1 MAWLILLSGILN
13 LFLGLIVWLRDLK
26 NRLNLGF
33 GIFSLST
40 VALILFDFF
49 FRFNPTVFVLKSSYA
64 FAALVPIT
72 ALIWIL
78 EMCHIDASRF
88 SPLRKI
94 LIFLPGLVFFVLP
107 YIDNSIVVQVNSLT
121 LLGYIGKL
129 GPLFALYAFY
139 FFVYILAFIILL
151 YRAQRNTADRIY
163 KIQIRFVLT
172 GVILYGL
179 TAITSSLILPKFFG
193 IFDFTLLDA
202 PSLIFFVGF
211 TTYAILKLHL
221 FNIKVIATELLVF
234 ALSSFSL
241 IRTIVSDQLNDQIIN
256 GGIFLCILI
265 VGVFLIR
272 SVINEVKQRQKIEKL
287 AKELEKANER
297 LKELDAL
304 KTEFISFATHQ
315 LRAPITAIK
324 GYTSEILEGD
334 FGSVP
339 DNLKAPAEVIMESSS
354 SLAVLVDDYL
364 NVSRIEQG
372 KMKYEFSDFNL
383 GDLVN
388 EVANEQR
395 PSVEKKGL
403 KLEVKV
409 DGDPSG
415 GEAGAQIHADRGK
428 IKQVIMNL
436 LDNAVKYTPTGQ
448 ITIALTKQDGK
459 ARLLVKDTGAGIKPE
474 TMSHLFQKFSRA
486 SDASKYNLLGT
497 GLGLYLASELL
508 KAHHGKIWAESE
520 GDGKGSSFFVELP
533 VTKIIFTLST
543 R

>member
-40 VALILFDFF
+40 VVLILFDFF
-49 FRFNPTVFVLKSSYA
+49 FRFNPTVFILKSSYA

-94 LIFLPGLVFFVLP
+94 LIFLPGLVFFVLT
-107 YIDNSIVVQVNSLT
+107 YIGNLIVVQVHSLT

-129 GPLFALYAFY
+129 GPLFSLYSLY

-151 YRAQRNTADRIY
+151 YRTQRNTTDRIY

-179 TAITSSLILPKFFG
+179 TAVTSSLILPKFFG
-193 IFDFTLLDA
+193 VFDFTLLDA

-211 TTYAILKLHL
+211 TAYAILKLHL

-272 SVINEVKQRQKIEKL
+272 SVMQEVEQREKIEKL
-287 AKELEKANER
+287 AKQLEKANER
-297 LKELDAL
+297 LKELDKL

-324 GYTSEILEGD
+324 GYTSEILQGD
-334 FGSVP
+334 FGQLP
-339 DNLKAPAEVIMESSS
+339 ENLRAPTEVIMQSSS
-354 SLAVLVDDYL
+354 SLAILVDDYL

-383 GDLVN
+383 ADLVN

-403 KLEVKV
+403 KLEFASPADKV
-409 DGDPSG
+409 M
-415 GEAGAQIHADRGK
+415 IHADRGK
-428 IKQVIMNL
+428 IKQVILNL
-436 LDNAVKYTPTGQ
+436 LDNSMKYTPAGQ
-448 ITIALTKQDGK
+448 ITITLTKQDSK
-459 ARLLVKDTGAGIKPE
+459 ARLSIKDTGAGIKPE

-508 KAHHGKIWAESE
+508 KAHHGRIWAESE
-520 GDGKGSSFFVELP
+520 GESKGSTFFVDLP
-533 VTKIIFTLST
+533 AI
-543 R
+543 

>member
-436 LDNAVKYTPTGQ
+436 LDNAVKYTPAGQ

-486 SDASKYNLLGT
+486 SDASKYNLFGT

-508 KAHHGKIWAESE
+508 KAHRGKIWAESE